1 MVTGGPDIGRR
12 STRRRLKDMKTTV
25 DARGLAC
32 PQPVLLAK
40 KAIGENEEVTVL
52 VDNEIAVENIRRL
65 AAKTAC
71 GFSVMEKEGGV
82 REIALVRTGTTGH
95 PPADA
100 VAAELSCAVVP
111 ERETGPIVVV
121 LADNHMGRGDDVLGD
136 VLIRAFIHTLAQL
149 KPLPATIICYNAGV
163 KLAVKDSTVLDDLQ
177 QLEKAGVDIL
187 ICGTCVNYFGLGDR
201 IAAGRI
207 SNMYDILETMAGAA
221 RLVRP

>member
-1 MVTGGPDIGRR
+1 
-12 STRRRLKDMKTTV
+12 MKTTV

-40 KAIGENEEVTVL
+40 KAIAENEEVIVL

-65 AAKTAC
+65 AAKAAC
-71 GFSVMEKEGGV
+71 AFSVTEREGGV
-82 REIALVRTGTTGH
+82 REIALVRTEAAGQ
-95 PPADA
+95 PPADTGA
-100 VAAELSCAVVP
+100 IAAELPCAVVP
-111 ERETGPIVVV
+111 GKETGTVVV
-121 LADNHMGRGDDVLGD
+121 LSDNRMGRGDDVLGD

-163 KLAVKDSTVLDDLQ
+163 KLAVKDSAVLDDLQ
-177 QLEKAGVDIL
+177 QLAQAGVDIL
-187 ICGTCVNYFGLGDR
+187 VCGTCVNYFGLGDQ